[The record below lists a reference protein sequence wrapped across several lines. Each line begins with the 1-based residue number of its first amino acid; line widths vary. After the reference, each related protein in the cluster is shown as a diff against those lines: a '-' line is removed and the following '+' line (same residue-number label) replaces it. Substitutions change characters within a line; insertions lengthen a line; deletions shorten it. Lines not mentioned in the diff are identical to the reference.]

1 MTNTTNDSIKS
12 SEFEPTAIHL
22 ELLEALLETD
32 EVTYPW
38 NPTSPE
44 SDNFF
49 HQCDDNF
56 AIDELLEADG
66 SGRQE
71 AFYSHLDSLWSNI
84 PTTQSQCNTTVVS
97 LLQLKENLQTA
108 ISSRI
113 PHDWIEKI
121 AQKATELFNS
131 PMSIA
136 DQLVEVAASVVPA
149 LGADDLSVLARP
161 YAYAMRSES
170 NTLES
175 TLQKVGGH
183 DWNNLSEIEQA
194 RVSVAVAYY
203 ALQQL
208 KNSQATKD

>member
-1 MTNTTNDSIKS
+1 MTHTTNNSANS
-12 SEFEPTAIHL
+12 SEFYPSAIHL

-38 NPTSPE
+38 NPASPE
-44 SDNFF
+44 SEDFF
-49 HQCDDNF
+49 HQCDANF
-56 AIDELLEADG
+56 AIDELLADEEY
-66 SGRQE
+66 GRQE
-71 AFYSHLDSLWSNI
+71 AFYSHLDTLWSNTK
-84 PTTQSQCNTTVVS
+84 PLQPQCSTTVVS
-97 LLQLKENLQTA
+97 ILKLKESLQTA

-121 AQKATELFNS
+121 AQKASELFNS

-136 DQLVEVAASVVPA
+136 DQLVEVAASVVPG

-161 YAYAMRSES
+161 YAYAMRSEA
-170 NTLES
+170 NTLET
-175 TLQKVGGH
+175 TLKKVGGH
-183 DWNNLSEIEQA
+183 EWNNLSEIEQA

-208 KNSQATKD
+208 KNSQAID